1 WRQFGNVEPDLEVI
15 WLECATAEGFITL
28 NWVRWCNPE
37 RDALLYAQR
46 ATDDLDARVEMWR
59 EIQVE
64 MNESYAY
71 IFTTHAN
78 WTVGY
83 GDQVN
88 NLCGQTGPDG
98 EILFCN
104 NQGRMFFHNVW
115 LGES

>member
-1 WRQFGNVEPDLEVI
+1 
-15 WLECATAEGFITL
+15 
-28 NWVRWCNPE
+28 
-37 RDALLYAQR
+37 LLYAQR

-78 WTVGY
+78 WTIGF
-83 GDQVN
+83 GDRVN
-88 NLCGQTGPDG
+88 NLCGQTGPGG
-98 EILFCN
+98 ETLFCN

-115 LGES
+115 LGEG